1 MEFEWK
7 EQPQVLRDIVKNL
20 SVLASCVFEIHDA
33 PLDGSVDEDKPFVRV
48 LGCDAFET
56 AAVHLHYTPTDL
68 VKYAPGTLQVKVE
81 LRRLKNW
88 LLKKV
93 LPNGYTAT
101 LRRYAHSPD
110 YLHGVF
116 QKGTIVRRRTLVLDT
131 IEEADTQRTY
141 QFNERWR
148 IALPLQLF
156 RCEMQA
162 AVEAASHNS
171 GRKGS
176 AGSGSGSGG
185 ATGSQPRA
193 KVSFE
198 LRRDPRTKATYFG
211 ILQDSM
217 GEGNDLWLPAP
228 MKEAVDGRAYVEFT
242 VAGDAV
248 PDHHAGGAA
257 GQGQGQGQGLSAAL
271 ASFGGRVGVAAADPM
286 AAYKDMYKR
295 DYRKMDA
302 VFTGMVFSGAY
313 LSKFVEHIDGADFV
327 YLVLCPHMPNDD
339 GVFVAQPAIL
349 EHTAGSYAKFRFV
362 LGADTSHED
371 DEVDQAVV
379 DQAVVDQGAGDPG
392 PGPGPGPGHAR
403 HHRVRPLRPRS
414 SPAPY

>member
-1 MEFEWK
+1 
-7 EQPQVLRDIVKNL
+7 VLRDLVKNL

-33 PLDGSVDEDKPFVRV
+33 PMDGSVDEDKPFVRV
-48 LGCDAFET
+48 LGMDAFNA
-56 AAVHLHYTPTDL
+56 AAVHLHYLPTDL
-68 VKYAPGTLQVKVE
+68 VKYVPGRLLVKVE

-110 YLHGVF
+110 FLHGVF
-116 QKGTIVRRRTLVLDT
+116 QKGSIVRRRTLVLDRV
-131 IEEADTQRTY
+131 EEGEVQEAY
-141 QFNERWR
+141 VFNERWR

-162 AVEAASHNS
+162 AVEAASHNA

-176 AGSGSGSGG
+176 GGS
-185 ATGSQPRA
+185 TGSQPRA

-228 MKEAVDGRAYVEFT
+228 MKEAVEGQPYVEFT
-242 VAGDAV
+242 VASDAV
-248 PDHHAGGAA
+248 PGSKGDGSKDG
-257 GQGQGQGQGLSAAL
+257 GLSAAL
-271 ASFGGRVGVAAADPM
+271 ASFGGHADLADGLADLANGAVSDPM
-286 AAYKDMYKR
+286 TVYKDMYKR
-295 DYRKMDA
+295 DYRKMEP
-302 VFTGMVFSGAY
+302 VFTNMVFSGAY

-327 YLVLCPHMPNDD
+327 YLVLSPDMPNED
-339 GVFVAQPAIL
+339 GEVKAHPGML
-349 EHTAGSYAKFRFV
+349 EHTAGSYAKFRFI
-362 LGADTSHED
+362 LARDDAQQD
-371 DEVDQAVV
+371 DEDVEPEAERKQDEECKATGDEQEDQE
-379 DQAVVDQGAGDPG
+379 DQDQEQEQEDGDDM
-392 PGPGPGPGHAR
+392 
-403 HHRVRPLRPRS
+403 
-414 SPAPY
+414 